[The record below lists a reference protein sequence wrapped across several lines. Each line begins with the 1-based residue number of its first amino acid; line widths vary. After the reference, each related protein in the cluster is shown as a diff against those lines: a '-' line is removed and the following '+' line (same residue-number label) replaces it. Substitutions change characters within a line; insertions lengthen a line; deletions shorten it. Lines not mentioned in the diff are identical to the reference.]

1 MIADAARPSS
11 ESPTLSVV
19 VPLVDDRDNAGPCLD
34 GWLTQAAGGRDTEIV
49 LVTDDHHPQVARL
62 RARLRTQDR
71 VVSCSSREEIA
82 FYVAGARAARGR
94 LLLFTESHC
103 IPASD
108 AALRLRVFFG
118 QRRGCAGWLESD
130 CVASNAWSR
139 MEAHLY
145 DTEKRHRRDP
155 DDWRHVSLRG
165 FAVTRADF
173 ERAGGFDAA
182 FGRFAESV
190 LARRL
195 QQMGVRLVA
204 VPGPLV
210 RHVNCTSFREL
221 ATALVHHALGQA
233 AHRERCEMGL
243 AEQILPRSEVWSR
256 RTEWSRRYAAEA
268 LRILALSL
276 RLERGRPNWA
286 ARAGAALHP
295 LPRLVAAVA
304 FGAPGALLGARLAA
318 RLAAFRFLLALGGER
333 RFAAYVQVWTALLAI
348 GLLRYT
354 AARPII
360 AAPRL
365 GIGAPL
371 RPAEVPDGA
380 LLGFHAPDRWGAE
393 TCRWTRPWALVRI
406 ALEPADLRFRL
417 HLRSPVPP
425 ERRCLSIYFDGRPV
439 RDSARNEDDH
449 QLVFDIRREA
459 FRPGPEHTL
468 GLVCAPYRPAKDGL
482 PDQRELG
489 VALFSIAVELV

>member
-34 GWLTQAAGGRDTEIV
+34 GWLTQAAGCRDTEIV
-49 LVTDDHHPQVARL
+49 LVADDDHPQVARL
-62 RARLRTQDR
+62 RARLRAQDR

-103 IPASD
+103 IPSSD
-108 AALRLRVFFG
+108 AALRLREFFE
-118 QRRGCAGWLESD
+118 RRHGCAGWLESD
-130 CVASNAWSR
+130 CVASNAWGR
-139 MEAHLY
+139 MEARLY
-145 DTEKRHRRDP
+145 DTEKRNRRDP

-165 FAVTRADF
+165 IAVTRNDF
-173 ERAGGFDAA
+173 ERAGGFDTA
-182 FGRFAESV
+182 FGRFAEGV

-195 QQMGVRLVA
+195 QEMGVRFVA

-210 RHVNCTSFREL
+210 CHVNCTSFREL

-243 AEQILPRSEVWSR
+243 AAEMLPPAEVWSR
-256 RTEWSRRYAAEA
+256 RAEWSRPYAAEA

-276 RLERGRPNWA
+276 RLDRGRPSWD
-286 ARAGAALHP
+286 ARARAAMHA

-304 FGAPGALLGARLAA
+304 FGAPGAVLVAGLAA
-318 RLAAFRFLLALGGER
+318 RLAALRFRLAFGEER
-333 RFAAYVQVWTALLAI
+333 RFAAYVRVWTSLLTV
-348 GLLRYT
+348 GLLRYA
-354 AARPII
+354 AARPAI
-360 AAPRL
+360 AAPHL
-365 GIGAPL
+365 CEGAPL
-371 RPAEVPDGA
+371 LPAELPDGA

-393 TCRWTRPWALVRI
+393 ACRWTRPWALVRI

-417 HLRSPVPP
+417 DLRSPVPP

-439 RDSARNEDDH
+439 RGSARHEDDG

-459 FRPGPEHTL
+459 FRPRPEHTL

-489 VALFSIAVELV
+489 VALFSIAVEPS